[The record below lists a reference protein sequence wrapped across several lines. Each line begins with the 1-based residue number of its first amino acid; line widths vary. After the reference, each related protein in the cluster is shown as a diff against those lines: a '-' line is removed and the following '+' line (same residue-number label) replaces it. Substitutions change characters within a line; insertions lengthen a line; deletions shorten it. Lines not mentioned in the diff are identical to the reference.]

1 MSNIRLLTDENVPVS
16 ITELLKANNY
26 NVKDIKEEGLFGIT
40 DREIC
45 KLAIKEKRI
54 IITLDKD
61 FLNMAQLLSKR
72 HYGVILIRSYGIR
85 FKADL
90 LAEFL
95 KSPVIKNLRNKIA
108 IVEENLVKIKK

>member
-1 MSNIRLLTDENVPVS
+1 
-16 ITELLKANNY
+16 
-26 NVKDIKEEGLFGIT
+26 
-40 DREIC
+40 
-45 KLAIKEKRI
+45 
-54 IITLDKD
+54 
-61 FLNMAQLLSKR
+61 MAQLLSKR